1 MTAGNNGASTPED
14 DDPFGYLYADGQAAG
29 ATPPGGGY
37 GYPARSSSFQ
47 QVRTVGE
54 RQYGQQAQQGAGAG
68 AGAQVPQQNAH
79 YAAPETLPGGQ
90 GGQGSRRQ
98 PPPGDGRGGRG
109 PNTKG
114 LLIGAIAVVAAVVVG
129 IGAAMLSNS
138 DDDPNSGS
146 DQAGSGQTAGADGG
160 QGEEPKTEPSEDA
173 EKVELPKED
182 AKALT
187 FTSGLAPAEDV
198 PGAEADGGV
207 YVTGFNTVG
216 AKVTWTFPMKKAG
229 EYKLRVRYGIPGED
243 ADATLVVNGKP
254 NTQPLGMKNFIGS
267 PKGDW
272 EKGWQSTWAPVTL
285 TKGSNVVEIACAEGN
300 KCNANLDRVWL
311 EPAGS

>member
-29 ATPPGGGY
+29 ATPPGGGGGY
-37 GYPARSSSFQ
+37 GYPGRSSSYQ

-54 RQYGQQAQQGAGAG
+54 RQYGQPPAGPGQQM
-68 AGAQVPQQNAH
+68 PQQNAH

-90 GGQGSRRQ
+90 GPRR
-98 PPPGDGRGGRG
+98 PHPEDDGRGGGRG

-114 LLIGAIAVVAAVVVG
+114 LLIGAIAVVAAVVIG

-138 DDDPNSGS
+138 GEDDPGAGGN
-146 DQAGSGQTAGADGG
+146 QAGSSADGGADGG
-160 QGEEPKTEPSEDA
+160 QEQQNDKPDQNAGDQEVA
-173 EKVELPKED
+173 LPKED

-187 FTSGLAPAEDV
+187 FTSGLSTAKDV
-198 PGAEADGGV
+198 PGARAGGGM
-207 YVTGFNTVG
+207 YVAGFDQVG
-216 AKVTWTFPMKKAG
+216 SKVSWTFSMKKAG
-229 EYKLRVRYGIPGED
+229 DYKLRVRYGIPGED

-272 EKGWQSTWAPVTL
+272 EKGWQSTWAPVSL
-285 TKGSNVVEIACAEGN
+285 HKGTNVVEITCGKKN
-300 KCNANLDRVWL
+300 KCNANLDQVWL
-311 EPAGS
+311 EKN